1 MFINEEARDNRFG
14 VKRMPQLVPAS
25 DTTSPQVQGLTECNC
40 VEDCERIAGWAQAE
54 LKLLLL
60 KRDAIAKRV
69 RIIKSTIVGLADV
82 FGSDI
87 TDEELRG
94 LLSKLPARRT
104 LRSCRGL
111 TDACRQTL
119 RASSRPLTTRELCS
133 RIEEANP
140 EVFARQKEP
149 RVSVTVVLRRLVNYG
164 QAQDNINE
172 RNARTWLWVGAR
184 ESDEV
189 VTNSFSLSLEAEAAQ

>member
-1 MFINEEARDNRFG
+1 
-14 VKRMPQLVPAS
+14 MPQPGPAS
-25 DTTSPQVQGLTECNC
+25 GITTHQVQNLTECNC
-40 VEDCERIAGWAQAE
+40 VEDFERVAGWAQAE

-69 RIIKSTIVGLADV
+69 RIIKTTIVGLADV
-82 FGSDI
+82 FGSAI
-87 TDEELRG
+87 ADEELRG

-104 LRSCRGL
+104 FHARRGL
-111 TDACRQTL
+111 TEACRRTL
-119 RASSRPLTTRELCS
+119 RESARPLSTRELCS
-133 RIEEANP
+133 RIEESSP

-164 QAQDNINE
+164 EVQDNINE
-172 RNARTWLWVGAR
+172 RKVRTWLWIGAR

-189 VTNSFSLSLEAEAAQ
+189 VTNSFPLPIEGEATHGETTPANR